1 MGLDVTATEALL
13 RAQKLQRNKRKML
26 MLGRQAIHVS
36 KSILDYLGQRNGLFF
51 TNSVFSLNEYVEQI
65 QKNEY
70 YSEVLFKEIGFESIE
85 SLDFCDYE
93 KPTYIHNLNLP
104 LRQDIINKFD
114 FIFDGGTTEHVF
126 NPSQCYQNIIDL
138 LEIEGIFL
146 SVTCNNNFSGHGF
159 YQFSP
164 EFFIS
169 CFIQKYGMELLELYV
184 CKNGALYE
192 EWVPV
197 NYLEDIPG
205 KRNLTKIS
213 GDDETYIIAVAKKI
227 GIGESLVTNPP
238 TQLSYVFDKKAK
250 VEEEIDLTVTTA
262 FFDLGRETWTGYKR
276 SVEDYLNYSKNML
289 SLDCNM
295 VIYTQENFYQHFK
308 ETRMKIDPELSKT
321 RIVILPLEQIP
332 YYEYLEKITNLMNDD
347 FFIHNIKNRHP
358 DQLRPE
364 ANYPIYNIVQFA
376 KSKFVSKTI
385 QSNPF
390 NTDYHCW
397 MDAGIYHSGFPEEFR
412 GKKFPSKNQDTLK
425 DGKIH
430 QFYRVFPKEKDI
442 HKVSYYSELDDVR
455 IVGAWFGGHK
465 NALETYSNIINKVV
479 DDSIKEKVIS
489 DDQNIY
495 TISYLENKDLFT
507 LHDGNFARNPYFA
520 ALDYFI

>member
-1 MGLDVTATEALL
+1 
-13 RAQKLQRNKRKML
+13 
-26 MLGRQAIHVS
+26 
-36 KSILDYLGQRNGLFF
+36 
-51 TNSVFSLNEYVEQI
+51 
-65 QKNEY
+65 
-70 YSEVLFKEIGFESIE
+70 
-85 SLDFCDYE
+85 
-93 KPTYIHNLNLP
+93 
-104 LRQDIINKFD
+104 
-114 FIFDGGTTEHVF
+114 
-126 NPSQCYQNIIDL
+126 
-138 LEIEGIFL
+138 
-146 SVTCNNNFSGHGF
+146 
-159 YQFSP
+159 
-164 EFFIS
+164 
-169 CFIQKYGMELLELYV
+169 
-184 CKNGALYE
+184 
-192 EWVPV
+192 
-197 NYLEDIPG
+197 
-205 KRNLTKIS
+205 
-213 GDDETYIIAVAKKI
+213 
-227 GIGESLVTNPP
+227 
-238 TQLSYVFDKKAK
+238 
-250 VEEEIDLTVTTA
+250 
-262 FFDLGRETWTGYKR
+262 
-276 SVEDYLNYSKNML
+276 
-289 SLDCNM
+289 
-295 VIYTQENFYQHFK
+295 
-308 ETRMKIDPELSKT
+308 
-321 RIVILPLEQIP
+321 
-332 YYEYLEKITNLMNDD
+332 MNDD

-465 NALETYSNIINKVV
+465 NALEIYSNIINKVV